1 MADMICP
8 SCGKPNPPDRTTCQ
22 FCEKPL
28 GAGELPDWLGGLRGS
43 EDTFG
48 APSAES
54 PAPAEDIFGGEGEGA
69 PDWLT
74 RMEEESGI
82 STGDAPPPAA
92 AEAGEAQPGELPD
105 WLKGMAPQEEAAA
118 PARPA
123 GNLPAWLSDMS
134 AGAEA
139 APAAAEQPAEEQ
151 PAQPAEEVP
160 DWLAGMA
167 GETPTPAAFEEPV
180 AAEQP
185 AQPAEELPDWL
196 AGMGAAAAAPTPEQ
210 PAAAGGEEDWL
221 AGLAGETP
229 TPAVS
234 EEPAA
239 AEQPAQPAGDVPD
252 WLSELGASASAAF
265 AADSAEQADQPSRP
279 PAKEPDWLSEMMPPA
294 AAEPAPD
301 WLAPGEAASPFTP
314 ESAPDWLSQEQPGEP
329 AAAQPTPAAEM
340 PDWLSGMG
348 ESAGAAE
355 PPAAGGV
362 PAFTF
367 EEEPPADETGGESE
381 GRLLA
386 ALPDW
391 VSQVSADETEAAEE
405 PGLKPAD
412 LPDWL
417 EAMRPV
423 GAATPSGPVE
433 DVSSAD
439 MITAGPLTGLRG
451 VLDADPDAIRPRKPA
466 AFSIKLRINDEQ
478 QARVDM
484 LKALLAGEEKA
495 KPLPSRPIFKL
506 QYLVR
511 VLVALALIVPIFWVV
526 ATNRQSVPL
535 PQPGSL
541 PAVTDLQGLLGAVQS
556 DSPVLVAFDY
566 EPGFSGEMNLAASSI
581 LRRLVDQNAYLAL
594 ASTSPSGPI
603 LAESMLASL
612 NEQTPYTNYV
622 NLGYIAGGPAGLR
635 LFSEKPREVLPYDL
649 VGTYAWT
656 TTPMDAVAALAD
668 FRMLVVITDNAE
680 TARAWIEQ
688 VGPALQAKGTPLV
701 MLVSSQ
707 AEPLVRPYYE
717 STPRQ
722 VQALV
727 AGLPGG
733 AAFESATG
741 LAGPARTAWDAFSLS
756 LLVSVVIILVGALFS
771 VTAKAVA
778 SSRAA
783 KK

>member
-1 MADMICP
+1 
-8 SCGKPNPPDRTTCQ
+8 
-22 FCEKPL
+22 
-28 GAGELPDWLGGLRGS
+28 
-43 EDTFG
+43 
-48 APSAES
+48 
-54 PAPAEDIFGGEGEGA
+54 
-69 PDWLT
+69 
-74 RMEEESGI
+74 
-82 STGDAPPPAA
+82 
-92 AEAGEAQPGELPD
+92 
-105 WLKGMAPQEEAAA
+105 MAPQEEAAA
-118 PARPA
+118 PARSA
-123 GNLPAWLSDMS
+123 GDLPAWLSDMS

-167 GETPTPAAFEEPV
+167 GETPTPAAFAEPT

-239 AEQPAQPAGDVPD
+239 TAEQPAQPAGDVPD

-265 AADSAEQADQPSRP
+265 AADSAEQAEQPSRP

-649 VGTYAWT
+649 VGIYAWS

>member
-1 MADMICP
+1 
-8 SCGKPNPPDRTTCQ
+8 
-22 FCEKPL
+22 
-28 GAGELPDWLGGLRGS
+28 
-43 EDTFG
+43 
-48 APSAES
+48 
-54 PAPAEDIFGGEGEGA
+54 
-69 PDWLT
+69 
-74 RMEEESGI
+74 
-82 STGDAPPPAA
+82 
-92 AEAGEAQPGELPD
+92 
-105 WLKGMAPQEEAAA
+105 
-118 PARPA
+118 
-123 GNLPAWLSDMS
+123 
-134 AGAEA
+134 
-139 APAAAEQPAEEQ
+139 
-151 PAQPAEEVP
+151 
-160 DWLAGMA
+160 
-167 GETPTPAAFEEPV
+167 
-180 AAEQP
+180 
-185 AQPAEELPDWL
+185 
-196 AGMGAAAAAPTPEQ
+196 
-210 PAAAGGEEDWL
+210 
-221 AGLAGETP
+221 
-229 TPAVS
+229 
-234 EEPAA
+234 
-239 AEQPAQPAGDVPD
+239 
-252 WLSELGASASAAF
+252 
-265 AADSAEQADQPSRP
+265 
-279 PAKEPDWLSEMMPPA
+279 MPPA

-355 PPAAGGV
+355 PPAAGSV
-362 PAFTF
+362 PAFTL

-495 KPLPSRPIFKL
+495 KPLPARPIFKL

-535 PQPGSL
+535 PQPDSL

-635 LFSEKPREVLPYDL
+635 LFSEKPSEVLTYDL
-649 VGTYAWT
+649 KANLAWVGTPLEAVT
-656 TTPMDAVAALAD
+656 TLAD